1 VIFEIKKQGYSFSEN
16 IIEMSTLLKKLNFKE
31 HKKIDILNAPEEFSE
46 QIKDFSNYLE
56 VSDKLSVEKVS
67 FILAFVKEQAQID
80 DLAPKIDAILDKDG
94 LFWWAYPKGSSK
106 NYKCD
111 FNRDTGWQIM
121 GKLGYESVRMV
132 AIDEDWSALR
142 FRKVEFV
149 KIMTRDKSW
158 VLTEEGKRKT
168 KNK

>member
-1 VIFEIKKQGYSFSEN
+1 
-16 IIEMSTLLKKLNFKE
+16 
-31 HKKIDILNAPEEFSE
+31 
-46 QIKDFSNYLE
+46 
-56 VSDKLSVEKVS
+56 
-67 FILAFVKEQAQID
+67 
-80 DLAPKIDAILDKDG
+80 

>member
-16 IIEMSTLLKKLNFKE
+16 ITEMNTLLKKLNFRE
-31 HKKIDILNAPEEFSE
+31 HKKIGILNAPEEFSE

-67 FILAFVKEQAQID
+67 FVLAFVKEQAQID
-80 DLAPKIDAILDKDG
+80 DLAPKIDATLDKDG
-94 LFWWAYPKGSSK
+94 LFWWVYPKGSSK

-158 VLTEEGKRKT
+158 VLTEEGKKKT

>member
-1 VIFEIKKQGYSFSEN
+1 MN
-16 IIEMSTLLKKLNFKE
+16 TLLKKLNFKE

-80 DLAPKIDAILDKDG
+80 DLGPKIDAILDKDG

-106 NYKCD
+106 RHKCD
-111 FNRDTGWQIM
+111 FNRDNGWQIM
-121 GKLGYESVRMV
+121 GKLGYEPVRMI

-142 FRKVEFV
+142 FRKAENI
-149 KIMTRDKSW
+149 KKLTRGLEWRMSE
-158 VLTEEGKRKT
+158 VG

>member
-1 VIFEIKKQGYSFSEN
+1 
-16 IIEMSTLLKKLNFKE
+16 
-31 HKKIDILNAPEEFSE
+31 
-46 QIKDFSNYLE
+46 
-56 VSDKLSVEKVS
+56 
-67 FILAFVKEQAQID
+67 
-80 DLAPKIDAILDKDG
+80 
-94 LFWWAYPKGSSK
+94 
-106 NYKCD
+106 
-111 FNRDTGWQIM
+111 M

>member
-1 VIFEIKKQGYSFSEN
+1 MN
-16 IIEMSTLLKKLNFKE
+16 ALLKKLNFKE
-31 HKKIDILNAPEEFSE
+31 QKQIVILNTPEEFSE
-46 QIKDFSNYLE
+46 QMIDFSYYLE
-56 VSDKLSVEKVS
+56 VSDKLSDEKLPFV
-67 FILAFVKEQAQID
+67 LAFVKAQAQID
-80 DLAPKIDAILDKDG
+80 GLAPKIDAILDKDG

-106 NYKCD
+106 KYKCD

-158 VLTEEGKRKT
+158 VLTEQGKEKI
-168 KNK
+168 KKK